1 MVAIQ
6 LLLLFYRREASEPY
20 VLNGPS
26 IKQYKS
32 GPDLRLGVRQSAL
45 GSILG
50 CAPGMR
56 RALFWSRFPE
66 FAEEPWRKSCFVMIL
81 IDSIRI

>member
-20 VLNGPS
+20 VLKSPS

-32 GPDLRLGVRQSAL
+32 GPDPRRWGAPSAL

-66 FAEEPWRKSCFVMIL
+66 FAEEP
-81 IDSIRI
+81 